1 MDDSPLTRIAA
12 AALTLAGIGL
22 MCWLEMP
29 PWQRDLT
36 LRVTRFRLRSI
47 ATRLAAV
54 SGRRAMG
61 RELAGAPERD
71 AGYGRTLRLSVL
83 RDRI

>member
-1 MDDSPLTRIAA
+1 MDDSPLTRLAA
-12 AALTLAGIGL
+12 ALLTLAGIAL

-36 LRVTRFRLRSI
+36 LRLTRFRLRLL
-47 ATRLAAV
+47 ATRLAAA

-61 RELAGAPERD
+61 RELAGAAEHD
-71 AGYGRTLRLSVL
+71 AGYGRTLRLSTW
-83 RDRI
+83 RDRL

>member
-1 MDDSPLTRIAA
+1 MEDSAAARIAA
-12 AALTLAGIGL
+12 ALLTLAGVAL

-36 LRVTRFRLRSI
+36 LRLTRSRLRST
-47 ATRLAAV
+47 ATRLAAA
-54 SGRRAMG
+54 SGRRAMA
-61 RELAGAPERD
+61 RELAGAAEHE
-71 AGYGRTLRLSVL
+71 AGYGRTLRLSEL

>member
-1 MDDSPLTRIAA
+1 MDDSPLTRLAA

-29 PWQRDLT
+29 PWQRDLC
-36 LRVTRFRLRSI
+36 LRMTRARLRSL

-61 RELAGAPERD
+61 RELAGADQRD
-71 AGYGRTLRLSVL
+71 AGYARTFRLSVW
-83 RDRI
+83 RDRL

>member
-1 MDDSPLTRIAA
+1 MDDSPGTRLLA
-12 AALTLAGIGL
+12 AALTLAGIAL
-22 MCWLEMP
+22 MCWAEMP

-36 LRVTRFRLRSI
+36 LRLARCRLRLI
-47 ATRLAAV
+47 ATRLAAL

-61 RELAGAPERD
+61 RELAGAAEHE
-71 AGYGRTLRLSVL
+71 AGYARTFRLSVW